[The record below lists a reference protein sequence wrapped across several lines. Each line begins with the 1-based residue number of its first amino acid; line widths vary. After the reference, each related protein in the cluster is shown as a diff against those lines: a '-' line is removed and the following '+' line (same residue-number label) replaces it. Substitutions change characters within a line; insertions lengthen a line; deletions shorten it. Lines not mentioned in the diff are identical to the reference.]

1 MLKRTVSITE
11 SAGVRSLVFNG
22 SPSVE
27 GLRTVRHRLRHWTS
41 NPLVRVVLL
50 RSSESG
56 GEFFAGGDAAD
67 DESSGASG
75 RHGAMRATQST
86 AHALAAF
93 TSPTIAVLDGSAR
106 GVGAAFALHS
116 PFGLATPASA
126 LTFDAERPL
135 RAGASLALPQLANN
149 VGAWLALT
157 GATIGAAD
165 LVHSGAASHYTDSV
179 DASEF
184 LETFESALAS
194 IAPGD
199 VANSSVRFALDL
211 AAAAEA
217 PLPATWLSDHAE
229 LVAKCFAPLAPKA
242 KAVVAK
248 KAAAPQKQ
256 QQQRQRQQK
265 HPQKQQQQRAAGQGA
280 RPKSG
285 GGSGKAA
292 GAAGFS
298 SSTAEAAAS
307 ASAEAAVVAAAEE
320 SALQSTLVSVSAARD
335 ALRETKER
343 LEAVQ
348 GSAEEIE
355 WARHSLDAIASS
367 HNGNGAAQLVN
378 AQLLMQSS
386 RWAADAIEME
396 HRVAQRSVDG
406 ALGLASES
414 DEAAIRALFAPL
426 EEQHSLVFHGG
437 RQPVGSK
444 VTEEARAA
452 TIAAT
457 AAELRTF

>member
-1 MLKRTVSITE
+1 MSLPVPTLDGWLAGCGVDAVELPAKTKTE
-11 SAGVRSLVFNG
+11 KK
-22 SPSVE
+22 
-27 GLRTVRHRLRHWTS
+27 
-41 NPLVRVVLL
+41 VVAAPIAAAMG
-50 RSSESG
+50 SES
-56 GEFFAGGDAAD
+56 DAMLRQSDEDALGAVRRD
-67 DESSGASG
+67 DC
-75 RHGAMRATQST
+75 ST
-86 AHALAAF
+86 MD
-93 TSPTIAVLDGSAR
+93 T
-106 GVGAAFALHS
+106 
-116 PFGLATPASA
+116 
-126 LTFDAERPL
+126 
-135 RAGASLALPQLANN
+135 
-149 VGAWLALT
+149 
-157 GATIGAAD
+157 
-165 LVHSGAASHYTDSV
+165 
-179 DASEF
+179 
-184 LETFESALAS
+184 
-194 IAPGD
+194 
-199 VANSSVRFALDL
+199 
-211 AAAAEA
+211 
-217 PLPATWLSDHAE
+217 
-229 LVAKCFAPLAPKA
+229 
-242 KAVVAK
+242 
-248 KAAAPQKQ
+248 
-256 QQQRQRQQK
+256 
-265 HPQKQQQQRAAGQGA
+265 
-280 RPKSG
+280 
-285 GGSGKAA
+285 A
-292 GAAGFS
+292 GAARFS

-396 HRVAQRSVDG
+396 HRVAQRSVEG

-452 TIAAT
+452 TITAT